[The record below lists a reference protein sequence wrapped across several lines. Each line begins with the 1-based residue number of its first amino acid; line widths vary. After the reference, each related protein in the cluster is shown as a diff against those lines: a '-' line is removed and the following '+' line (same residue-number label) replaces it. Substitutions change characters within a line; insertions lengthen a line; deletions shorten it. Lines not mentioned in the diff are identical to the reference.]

1 MSNKFKIIPLVYPI
15 PVPVEGQQ
23 GKTVDVSELKLGRIK
38 AKHLRLLPSD
48 FSEKEGKLEPN
59 AIIPLIAGLANIP
72 ESSVDEIDIED
83 LMTIAEGLESFLEKF
98 LKDGEK

>member
-59 AIIPLIAGLANIP
+59 AIIPLNNTIIKNTFLNTKAPFLFIIV
-72 ESSVDEIDIED
+72 SSPIVI
-83 LMTIAEGLESFLEKF
+83 
-98 LKDGEK
+98 